1 MKTSVIIATYNG
13 SKFIEEQLDSILA
26 QSVQPDEVVI
36 TDDGSRDNTK
46 EIVQRYIDEHGLNG
60 AWHFYANEKNKGYA
74 KNFLDGAMLT
84 TGDIVFF
91 CDQDDIWTPNRIKKM
106 SEVMAENSKI
116 NLLCSNLEP
125 FYYEEDTCK
134 WSEKDLEVMKTDNSL
149 EKCELTPAYFHL
161 QRSGC
166 TMCIRK
172 TFLEE
177 IMPYWTANW
186 PHDDFVWKM
195 AVVSSS
201 CAILHFISMKRR
213 MHSNNATVI
222 RVRTRQWRI
231 NQLHEYQMQYVHLNK
246 YAQKCSALNKYL
258 DIINKNIKSLKHR
271 ISLVEHHNFFVW
283 PVLAIKYKD
292 CYPRIKGLYLDGYLS
307 VMKEYKG
314 IK

>member
-13 SKFIEEQLDSILA
+13 SKFIEEQFDSILA

-36 TDDGSRDNTK
+36 TDDGSKDNTR

-60 AWHFYANEKNKGYA
+60 AWHLYVNKKNKGYA

-91 CDQDDIWTPNRIKKM
+91 CDQDDIWTPDRIKKM
-106 SEVMAENSKI
+106 SEVMTENPRI

-149 EKCELTPAYFHL
+149 EKCELTSTYFHL

-201 CAILHFISMKRR
+201 CAILRFISMKRR

-231 NQLHEYQMQYVHLNK
+231 NQLHEYQMQY
-246 YAQKCSALNKYL
+246 A
-258 DIINKNIKSLKHR
+258 SLKKFAECYKLNNEKMKIIQHNINSVGKR
-271 ISLVEHHNFFVW
+271 INVVEKRYLWSWIN
-283 PVLAIKYKD
+283 LYLNYSN
-292 CYPRIKGLYLDGYLS
+292 CYPRKKGLYLDLYLA
-307 VMKEYKG
+307 VFKEYKG
-314 IK
+314 I